1 MKLLPLD
8 SPEILELVAHWLGQK
23 ENHQWLDFGN
33 GRQIVTPAL
42 LRIMAQRPT
51 HFMRAY
57 TSDRDDTPIGICCLN
72 SVDRNFKSATLW
84 GAQGDKLFRHRGLG
98 TLAASKVLTLA
109 FRDLGLHTIN
119 TWVVE
124 GNPSIRLIQR
134 LNFRFI
140 GRQRQCHFI
149 DGQAYDRLLF
159 DLLASEH
166 ESIEDGRRPRGRR
179 SFQET
184 DRKNLEGDRGPGP
197 EMEKRPAPLRAP
209 ASADADADLETQSG

>member
-8 SPEILELVAHWLGQK
+8 TPEILELAAQWLGQK

-33 GRQIVTPAL
+33 GRQLITPAL
-42 LRIMAQRPT
+42 LRIMAQRPS

-57 TSDRDDTPIGICCLN
+57 TSERDDTPIGICCLN

-84 GAQGDKLFRHRGLG
+84 GAQGDKLFRHRGAG
-98 TLAASKVLTLA
+98 TLAASMVLTEA

-119 TWVVE
+119 TWVVD

-140 GRQRQCHFI
+140 GRQRQCHFM
-149 DGQAYDRLLF
+149 DGKAYDRLLF

-166 ESIEDGRRPRGRR
+166 QGIEEGRR
-179 SFQET
+179 SRKQRPLQET
-184 DRKNLEGDRGPGP
+184 AQKNGEGLGPRLNSENG
-197 EMEKRPAPLRAP
+197 PAPLRAP
-209 ASADADADLETQSG
+209 ATAGSGAGLETQPG

>member
-8 SPEILELVAHWLGQK
+8 TPGLLELVAHWLALK

-42 LRIMAQRPT
+42 LKIMSQRPA

-72 SVDRNFKSATLW
+72 SVDLNFRSATLW
-84 GAQGDKLFRHRGLG
+84 GAQGDKSFRNRGLG

-124 GNPSIRLIQR
+124 GNPSLRLIER

-140 GRQRQCHFI
+140 GRQRQCHFM
-149 DGQAYDRLLF
+149 DGKPCDRLLY

-166 ESIEDGRRPRGRR
+166 EDMNSDRRPRGQKLIHD
-179 SFQET
+179 S
-184 DRKNLEGDRGPGP
+184 EGIPAQDRGPGH
-197 EMEKRPAPLRAP
+197 RPPLPRVP
-209 ASADADADLETQSG
+209 ATAVAAADPDTRSG

>member
-8 SPEILELVAHWLGQK
+8 TPEILELAAGWLAQK

-33 GRQIVTPAL
+33 ARQIITPAL
-42 LRIMAQRPT
+42 LRIMAQRPS

-134 LNFRFI
+134 LNFRYI
-140 GRQRQCHFI
+140 GRQRQCHFM
-149 DGQAYDRLLF
+149 DGRAHDRLLF

-166 ESIEDGRRPRGRR
+166 ESFEETRRARKSRSLQDTLRQNGDEDAGAELHSENHP
-179 SFQET
+179 T
-184 DRKNLEGDRGPGP
+184 
-197 EMEKRPAPLRAP
+197 PLRAL
-209 ASADADADLETQSG
+209 ATAGSGAGLEIQPG

>member
-8 SPEILELVAHWLGQK
+8 NPEIIELVANWLAQK
-23 ENHQWLDFGN
+23 HNYKWLDFGN
-33 GRQIVTPAL
+33 GKQIVTPAL
-42 LRIMAQRPT
+42 LRIMAQRET

-72 SVDRNFKSATLW
+72 SVDRNFRSATLW
-84 GAQGDKLFRHRGLG
+84 GAQGDQSFRHRGLG
-98 TLAASKVLTLA
+98 TVAASKVLTLA

-124 GNPSIRLIQR
+124 TNPSLRLIER

-140 GRQRQCHFI
+140 GRLRQCHFM
-149 DGQAYDRLLF
+149 DGHAYDRLLF

-166 ESIEDGRRPRGRR
+166 EDIKSDRRPRSQKSLQKTVWGNHR
-179 SFQET
+179 E
-184 DRKNLEGDRGPGP
+184 GPGTGP
-197 EMEKRPAPLRAP
+197 PMENGPAPLKPR
-209 ASADADADLETQSG
+209 ETAETGAG

>member
-8 SPEILELVAHWLGQK
+8 SPEIIELVAHWLGQK

-84 GAQGDKLFRHRGLG
+84 GAQGDKLFRNRGLG
-98 TLAASKVLTLA
+98 TLAASKVMTLG
-109 FRDLGLHTIN
+109 FQDLGLHTIN

-140 GRQRQCHFI
+140 GRQRQCHFM

-166 ESIEDGRRPRGRR
+166 EDIKSDRRPRSQR
-179 SFQET
+179 SFQDTVRRNHEE
-184 DRKNLEGDRGPGP
+184 DRAPGTKNG
-197 EMEKRPAPLRAP
+197 PAPLRTP
-209 ASADADADLETQSG
+209 ATAETDAGLESQPG

>member
-33 GRQIVTPAL
+33 GKQVVTPAL

-140 GRQRQCHFI
+140 GRQRQCHFMN
-149 DGQAYDRLLF
+149 GQAYDRLLF

-166 ESIEDGRRPRGRR
+166 ESMEDGRRPRGPRL
-179 SFQET
+179 FQET
-184 DRKNLEGDRGPGP
+184 ARENLGEARGPRSEMQNGP
-197 EMEKRPAPLRAP
+197 ALLRAP
-209 ASADADADLETQSG
+209 AKAEAGAGLETRSG

>member
-8 SPEILELVAHWLGQK
+8 NPEIVELVAHWLGEK

-42 LRIMAQRPT
+42 LKIMVQRPT

-57 TSDRDDTPIGICCLN
+57 TSNVDDVPIGICCLN
-72 SVDRNFKSATLW
+72 SVDRNFRSATLW
-84 GAQGDKLFRHRGLG
+84 GAQGDKSFRHRGLG
-98 TLAASKVLTLA
+98 TLAAAKVLTLA

-134 LNFRFI
+134 LNFRFV

-149 DGQAYDRLLF
+149 DGQAHDRLLF

-166 ESIEDGRRPRGRR
+166 SDIEGERRPRSQRLLEETVRGNHEEHRGSGPQVQNRLTLRR
-179 SFQET
+179 
-184 DRKNLEGDRGPGP
+184 
-197 EMEKRPAPLRAP
+197 EMVTAEAGAVR
-209 ASADADADLETQSG
+209 EVQSG

>member
-8 SPEILELVAHWLGQK
+8 TPEILELAAGWLAQK

-33 GRQIVTPAL
+33 GRQIITPAL
-42 LRIMAQRPT
+42 LRIMAQRPA

-109 FRDLGLHTIN
+109 FTDLGLHTIN

-140 GRQRQCHFI
+140 GRQRQCHFM
-149 DGQAYDRLLF
+149 DGKAHDRLLF

-166 ESIEDGRRPRGRR
+166 ENIEESRH
-179 SFQET
+179 S
-184 DRKNLEGDRGPGP
+184 RK
-197 EMEKRPAPLRAP
+197 
-209 ASADADADLETQSG
+209 

>member
-8 SPEILELVAHWLGQK
+8 TPEILELAAGWLAQK

-33 GRQIVTPAL
+33 GRQIITPAL
-42 LRIMAQRPT
+42 LRIMAQRPA

-140 GRQRQCHFI
+140 GRQRQCHFM
-149 DGQAYDRLLF
+149 DGKAHDRLLF

-166 ESIEDGRRPRGRR
+166 ESMEEGRR
-179 SFQET
+179 SRKPRSLQET
-184 DRKNLEGDRGPGP
+184 GQKSGAESPGLERHSENG
-197 EMEKRPAPLRAP
+197 PAPLRAL
-209 ASADADADLETQSG
+209 ATAGSGAGLETQPG

>member
-8 SPEILELVAHWLGQK
+8 TPEILELAAGWLAQK

-33 GRQIVTPAL
+33 GRQIITPAL
-42 LRIMAQRPT
+42 LRIMAQRPS

-72 SVDRNFKSATLW
+72 SVDRIFKSATLW

-140 GRQRQCHFI
+140 GRQRQCHFM
-149 DGQAYDRLLF
+149 DGKAHDRLLF

-166 ESIEDGRRPRGRR
+166 ENMEESRR
-179 SFQET
+179 S
-184 DRKNLEGDRGPGP
+184 RKPRSLQDTVQTSGGEGP
-197 EMEKRPAPLRAP
+197 EPELHSGNGPAALRTS
-209 ASADADADLETQSG
+209 ASAGSAAGVETQPG